1 MKGRK
6 SPRARREST
15 VATFILVL
23 FGVMVA
29 IILVRAARRPGDAA
43 VNTGG
48 RQAGRSTGGL
58 DSVAIVPVAPDL
70 PPLPLPRGPLPRSA
84 SAVQAA
90 YEFAA
95 RHPEVLE
102 RLPCFCGCERLGH
115 SSNRHCFVASRQAD
129 GRVTWDAHGMG

>member
-1 MKGRK
+1 MRGRG
-6 SPRARREST
+6 RARARKGLT
-15 VATFILVL
+15 AATFILLL

-29 IILVRAARRPGDAA
+29 IILVRAARRAGDIAMNPDSQGA
-43 VNTGG
+43 DQSTLG
-48 RQAGRSTGGL
+48 RASIQ
-58 DSVAIVPVAPDL
+58 IVPVAPDL
-70 PPLPLPRGPLPRSA
+70 PPLPRPRGLLPRSA
-84 SAVQAA
+84 PAVQAA

-115 SSNRHCFVASRQAD
+115 SSNRHCFVAGRQAD

>member
-1 MKGRK
+1 MKGSRR
-6 SPRARREST
+6 PRARKGLT
-15 VATFILVL
+15 AATPILLL
-23 FGVMVA
+23 FGAMLA
-29 IILVRAARRPGDAA
+29 IILVRAARRTGDVAKNAA
-43 VNTGG
+43 GQG
-48 RQAGRSTGGL
+48 ADRSMAGRA
-58 DSVAIVPVAPDL
+58 SVQLVPVAPDL
-70 PPLPLPRGPLPRSA
+70 PPLPVPRSALPRSA

-115 SSNRHCFVASRQAD
+115 GSNRHCFVAGRQAD